1 MKRKFAKIPT
11 YLLLLF
17 VILFYATPLFI
28 ILTTSF
34 KTDTQTVTRVFQWI
48 PNPATLDQFKIVL
61 ERFPF
66 GNWVVN
72 SVIVTILSVVIV
84 LCISL
89 PAGYAFARLKFR
101 GKELLFSLSLLTIM
115 IPFSGYMPQL
125 YLEMSYMKLLNTYI
139 GLVIPLS
146 TSAVSVFLFRQFISQ
161 LPMELEDAARIDG
174 CSNFQ
179 IFTKIIIPLTKPA
192 MITAIILTSIKSWNN
207 LMWPLIAATKDSV
220 KTLPAG
226 LAVNVFTA
234 TNSGAAPTPYGV
246 VMAAALLTIAIPII
260 LFLFLQK
267 YFVQGIATTGLK

>member
-1 MKRKFAKIPT
+1 MRKYANLPL
-11 YLLLLF
+11 YLVLLL
-17 VILFYATPLFI
+17 VILFYATPFFI

-34 KTDTQTVTRVFQWI
+34 KTDTQTVTRDFQWI
-48 PNPATLDQFKIVL
+48 PNPATINQFKIVL

-72 SVIVTILSVVIV
+72 SVIVSILSVLIV
-84 LCISL
+84 LAISL
-89 PAGYAFARLKFR
+89 PAGYAFARLKFK
-101 GKELLFSLSLLTIM
+101 GKNLLFSLALLTIM

-125 YLEMSYMKLLNTYI
+125 YLEMTYMKLINTYI

-146 TSAVSVFLFRQFISQ
+146 TSAVSIFLFRQFISQ
-161 LPMELEDAARIDG
+161 IPEEMDDAARIDG

-179 IFTKIIIPLTKPA
+179 IFTRIILPLTKPA
-192 MITAIILTSIKSWNN
+192 MVTVIIFTAIKSWNN

-226 LAVNVFTA
+226 LAVNIFTA

-246 VMAAALLTIAIPII
+246 VMAAALLTIAIPVL

-267 YFVQGIATTGLK
+267 YFVEGIATTGFK